1 MQGVLFII
9 YILLLS
15 GFVATL
21 GDRVGYRVGKMR
33 LSWFNLRPR
42 HTAILVT
49 VITGVLISA
58 LTLGLLLLLNRSLVD
73 GLFNYSQRVR
83 EYQTQIQQL
92 DSSYQLLQAQRQAIG
107 DQLVRSRDELAIAT
121 TQVSELVAQQAQ
133 LAAEQAD
140 LIAERDRLLAERD
153 AEAARLAAITADLSE
168 ARQSLEASQME
179 LEQAQSQLSRI
190 QAEAAAAQVLVA
202 QLQTDRDQL
211 ERQLET
217 NQTALDTLITQRQDL
232 QLDIAA
238 LSTIADRLRQGEVVI
253 AAGEVLASGVVD
265 ASQTSPQR
273 VLDTLLAQAEAQA
286 RLLGADGE
294 RVVQMP
300 VREVERLLETVGE
313 QGVWVLRIYSV
324 SNRLV
329 GETVPVIADVAPN
342 RLLFAAGSVIASAD
356 IPPQRPELELQEIL
370 FRLLATANQRSR
382 GAGILADPLTG
393 AVGELPQSEL
403 LRTLDALQGQTKMAR
418 VDVIAASD
426 IYTAGPLDVE
436 LRLSTDAGIVSQPW
450 GI

>member
-42 HTAILVT
+42 HTAVLVT
-49 VITGVLISA
+49 VITGILISA

-73 GLFNYSQRVR
+73 GLFNYSQRVLDF
-83 EYQTQIQQL
+83 QTQIQQL
-92 DSSYQLLQAQRQAIG
+92 DTSYQLLQAQRQAIG
-107 DQLVRSRDELAIAT
+107 DQLVRSRDELVIAT

-133 LAAEQAD
+133 LAAEQAA
-140 LIAERDRLLAERD
+140 LIADRDRLLAERD
-153 AEAARLAAITADLSE
+153 AEAARLEAITRELGE
-168 ARQSLEASQME
+168 ARQRLETSQAE
-179 LEQAQSQLSRI
+179 LDNAQGQLNQI
-190 QAEAAAAQVLVA
+190 QAEAAAAQARVA
-202 QLQTDRDQL
+202 QLQSDRDQL

-217 NQTALDTLITQRQDL
+217 NQAALDTLVAQRQDL

-265 ASQTSPQR
+265 ASQASPQNA
-273 VLDTLLAQAEAQA
+273 LDRLLAQAEAQA
-286 RLLGADGE
+286 RLLGAGGE

-300 VREVERLLETVGE
+300 LREVERLLEVMGDR
-313 QGVWVLRIYSV
+313 GIWVLRIYSV

-342 RLLFAAGSVIASAD
+342 RLLFAAGSVIASTE
-356 IPPQRPELELQEIL
+356 IPPQRSELELQEIL
-370 FRLLATANQRSR
+370 FRLLATANQASR

-393 AVGELPQSEL
+393 AVGELPQSAL
-403 LRTLDALQGQTKMAR
+403 LRTLEALQGQTEMAR

-436 LRLSTDAGIVSQPW
+436 LRLQAGIVSRQR
-450 GI
+450 GS